1 MTVRKPL
8 LVDSSS
14 FLLLSLLL
22 AQLPLFT
29 SAVPAHN
36 RRPNVVHEL
45 DRLAN
50 QTKNLRQITADL
62 LKEHAFETDPEQHR
76 FKSLPLMNNR
86 ASDINSLEVNVFYVV
101 CVCLSAFQMKA
112 QTFHVP
118 DIDTKSLFLHPPS
131 SSLLQMRPTLS
142 QLHADL
148 KSFEHHFA
156 WLSRASRK
164 HHHPALPKL
173 GQMMSLIK
181 SLTSML
187 EHQMMRVDAQR
198 VSPPSPSMPP
208 PPPSQFDVLQSSQEL
223 LLQFRLFCDWAQRV
237 FSVLST
243 KSKMSAVQ

>member
-1 MTVRKPL
+1 MLFCPF
-8 LVDSSS
+8 
-14 FLLLSLLL
+14 FL
-22 AQLPLFT
+22 Q
-29 SAVPAHN
+29 
-36 RRPNVVHEL
+36 
-45 DRLAN
+45 
-50 QTKNLRQITADL
+50 
-62 LKEHAFETDPEQHR
+62 KEHAFETDPEQHR

-187 EHQMMRVDAQR
+187 EHQVTALFNTNTADTVCSVVHLYQLDILYILSDR
-198 VSPPSPSMPP
+198 ST
-208 PPPSQFDVLQSSQEL
+208 VLTL
-223 LLQFRLFCDWAQRV
+223 CDDLIMV
-237 FSVLST
+237 
-243 KSKMSAVQ
+243 

>member
-1 MTVRKPL
+1 CALTHMASVTVVLHVILSHLHSTQKLFLHL
-8 LVDSSS
+8 LRATEIQYVLFCLF
-14 FLLLSLLL
+14 FL
-22 AQLPLFT
+22 Q
-29 SAVPAHN
+29 
-36 RRPNVVHEL
+36 
-45 DRLAN
+45 
-50 QTKNLRQITADL
+50 
-62 LKEHAFETDPEQHR
+62 KEHAFETDPEQHR
-76 FKSLPLMNNR
+76 FKSLPVMNNR
-86 ASDINSLEVNVFYVV
+86 ASDINSLE
-101 CVCLSAFQMKA
+101 
-112 QTFHVP
+112 
-118 DIDTKSLFLHPPS
+118 
-131 SSLLQMRPTLS
+131 MRPTLS

-198 VSPPSPSMPP
+198 LSPPSPSLPP

>member
-1 MTVRKPL
+1 MTLLCATLKDSTAKSGFIFTLWCNISGELTAVPRV

-14 FLLLSLLL
+14 SLLLSLLL

-29 SAVPAHN
+29 SAVPAPY

-45 DRLAN
+45 NRLAN

-86 ASDINSLEVNVFYVV
+86 ASDINSLE
-101 CVCLSAFQMKA
+101 
-112 QTFHVP
+112 
-118 DIDTKSLFLHPPS
+118 
-131 SSLLQMRPTLS
+131 MRPTLS

-198 VSPPSPSMPP
+198 LSPPSPSMPP
-208 PPPSQFDVLQSSQEL
+208 APPSQFDVLQSSQEL

-243 KSKMSAVQ
+243 KSKMSGVQ

>member
-1 MTVRKPL
+1 MVLPWLRKQMTTTL
-8 LVDSSS
+8 DDDAWLCQGE
-14 FLLLSLLL
+14 LSEGSERMTPM
-22 AQLPLFT
+22 QW
-29 SAVPAHN
+29 
-36 RRPNVVHEL
+36 
-45 DRLAN
+45 
-50 QTKNLRQITADL
+50 
-62 LKEHAFETDPEQHR
+62 KEHAFETDPEQHR

-86 ASDINSLEVNVFYVV
+86 ASDINSLE
-101 CVCLSAFQMKA
+101 
-112 QTFHVP
+112 
-118 DIDTKSLFLHPPS
+118 
-131 SSLLQMRPTLS
+131 MRPTLS

-198 VSPPSPSMPP
+198 LSPPSPSMPP

>member
-1 MTVRKPL
+1 MVLPWLRKQMTTTLMMMLAVQV

-14 FLLLSLLL
+14 SLLLSLLL

-29 SAVPAHN
+29 SAVPAPY

-62 LKEHAFETDPEQHR
+62 L
-76 FKSLPLMNNR
+76 
-86 ASDINSLEVNVFYVV
+86 
-101 CVCLSAFQMKA
+101 
-112 QTFHVP
+112 
-118 DIDTKSLFLHPPS
+118 
-131 SSLLQMRPTLS
+131 MRPTLS

-198 VSPPSPSMPP
+198 LSPPSPSMPP
-208 PPPSQFDVLQSSQEL
+208 HPSQFDVLQSSQEL

-243 KSKMSAVQ
+243 KSKMSEYNDDS